1 MGPSLSGLDKL
12 LKMPTGCGE
21 QNMLGFTP
29 NIYVLQ
35 YLTST
40 NQLTSDVESKAK
52 SFMKTGKCKTF
63 VSYSHHVATVAFF
76 LNFVSHFPNTGYQRE
91 LTYRHDDGSYS
102 AFGNSDD
109 SGSMWLTAFVVKSF
123 AQAKPYIFID
133 ETDLQKSIDWFR
145 SKQLENGCVPQV
157 MIKKWVIKVLFPNA
171 NVS

>member
-52 SFMKTGKCKTF
+52 SYMKTGKCKTCILFSLCCSCGFFSLF
-63 VSYSHHVATVAFF
+63 V
-76 LNFVSHFPNTGYQRE
+76 LHFPNTGYQRE

-133 ETDLQKSIDWFR
+133 ETDLQKSIVWFR
-145 SKQLENGCVPQV
+145 SKQLENGCFPQV
-157 MIKKWVIKVLFPNA
+157 RMKKA
-171 NVS
+171 